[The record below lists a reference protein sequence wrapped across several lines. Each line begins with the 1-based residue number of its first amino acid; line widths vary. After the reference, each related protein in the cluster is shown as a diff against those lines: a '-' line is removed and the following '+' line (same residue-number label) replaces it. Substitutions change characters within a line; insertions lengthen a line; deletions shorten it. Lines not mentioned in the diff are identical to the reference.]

1 MHNDAAL
8 WVLPLARY
16 ADDRYGGPEPLPV
29 PRAGKSSLRT
39 RRLFCWRHSV
49 RTKTRTFLPR
59 QARDKQGKALK
70 KEDVLSQMLMYAILG
85 APIIIAAGANEQN
98 TAVRP
103 VVVLKILSRF
113 LVSRF
118 LVFSFSFRKD
128 DVLSRQARDD
138 HARNVQRAHNIST
151 LPN

>member
-1 MHNDAAL
+1 
-8 WVLPLARY
+8 
-16 ADDRYGGPEPLPV
+16 
-29 PRAGKSSLRT
+29 
-39 RRLFCWRHSV
+39 
-49 RTKTRTFLPR
+49 
-59 QARDKQGKALK
+59 
-70 KEDVLSQMLMYAILG
+70 MLMYAILG

-98 TAVRP
+98 TSVRP

-113 LVSRF
+113 LVPRF

-128 DVLSRQARDD
+128 RHDVLSRQARDD